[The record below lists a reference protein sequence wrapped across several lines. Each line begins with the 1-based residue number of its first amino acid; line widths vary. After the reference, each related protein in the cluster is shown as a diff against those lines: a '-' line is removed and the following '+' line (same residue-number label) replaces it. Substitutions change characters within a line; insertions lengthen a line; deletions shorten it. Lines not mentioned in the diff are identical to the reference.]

1 MVVQS
6 FSRMPASKVSRSRT
20 GTQVQ
25 GRGQNGRLGLRGTA
39 SDKDKVEGKQAADEQ
54 GGNAG
59 AGRSKEKGSPC
70 HFELGLRG

>member
-1 MVVQS
+1 
-6 FSRMPASKVSRSRT
+6 
-20 GTQVQ
+20 VQ